1 MFQPR
6 FVRSAMNDPDIEN
19 EAFAFAFMKDRLVL
33 IEAGEGPSIPGR
45 VSLQAA
51 DLEARALLS
60 LGRLDGTACFACDLA
75 ETDLPMGFQAVDLRQ
90 AFGMLP
96 ELEYGIAGFA
106 AHLNHWNRTTVFCSV
121 CATATEHAGTEHA
134 KRCPA
139 CGFMQYP
146 RVSPAIIVLIYR
158 PGQILLTRQ
167 PSWPPNRYSLVAGF
181 VEAGESLEE
190 CLRREI
196 AEEVGVTVGE
206 LRYLG
211 SQPWPYP
218 HQLMVGFLARYR
230 EGDIR
235 IAEEE
240 IEHAAWFDLDGL
252 PDLSPPLSISRR
264 ILDWH
269 LAVQR
274 EPGLPF
280 PVFDTLA

>member
-1 MFQPR
+1 MLQPR
-6 FVRSAMNDPDIEN
+6 FIRAVNNGADIE
-19 EAFAFAFMKDRLVL
+19 EDGYAFAFMKERLVL
-33 IEAGEGPSIPGR
+33 LAAGEGAKVPWRAI
-45 VSLQAA
+45 LQAA
-51 DLEARALLS
+51 GVPLETVLP
-60 LGRLDGTACFACDLA
+60 LGRLDGTPCFACDLA
-75 ETDLPMGFQAVDLRQ
+75 EAELPNGFQSVDLRQ

-106 AHLNHWNRTTVFCSV
+106 AHLSHWNRTTVFCPL
-121 CATATEHAGTEHA
+121 CGAETERVATEHA
-134 KRCPA
+134 KRCSS

-230 EGDIR
+230 AG
-235 IAEEE
+235 E
-240 IEHAAWFDLDGL
+240 IHLSDQELEHAAWFDLDAL
-252 PDLSPPLSISRR
+252 PDLPPPLSISRR

-269 LAVQR
+269 LASQH